1 LPENGIRLRFDGAE
15 QRLRLIEVLDFQRVS
30 LTYKGNEL
38 AKDGVTVP
46 YKRIYQLFGAS
57 YPGEYMPPESGKVGT
72 YVVSY
77 PGIAF
82 TFPLQHVA
90 FGAEK
95 DHVQLLGSN
104 AASSATFMAIFEG
117 PSWPEARDQL
127 FVNVPSGP
135 RTPAISSQPKDSLAP
150 ELEMAY
156 TDGSGNIALLRR
168 APAPPFDI
176 ILGQTT
182 PQDLVTELGPPDATH
197 RRNAQTIIEPF
208 VDSRPRSKSRTLSS
222 TNGRHR
228 PTPPSSYSS
237 TGTDTFDTDFD
248 SGDADDDPAERSSR
262 ETYWCYFHHGID
274 ILVGPPSNDTTT
286 ATTGDDTNN
295 TNSGALPITP
305 LITSPHLVVRKLI
318 IHGNVPGS
326 YVFNRHRR
334 LRWTIALPS
343 SSPSPNSHNDLPTS
357 PILTSESPFETAL
370 QPALLAAY
378 SHIRPASEMQRG
390 KVVNRT
396 WGDDGPSGGR
406 TGGGP
411 GGADG
416 VGGDV
421 GDSTFFLPDADR
433 DLVEGSGSEQW
444 LGNTK
449 LYAFPGFTLE
459 VLGSGAVSAL
469 TIS

>member
-1 LPENGIRLRFDGAE
+1 
-15 QRLRLIEVLDFQRVS
+15 VLDFQRVA

-46 YKRIYQLFGAS
+46 YKRIYQLFSAS
-57 YPGEYMPPESGKVGT
+57 YPGEYVAPESGKVGT
-72 YVVSY
+72 YIVSY

-82 TFPLQHVA
+82 TFPLQHAA

-95 DHVQLLGSN
+95 DHVQLLGSH
-104 AASSATFMAIFEG
+104 AASPATFMAIFEG
-117 PSWPEARDQL
+117 SSWPEARDQL
-127 FVNVPSGP
+127 FVTTPSSP
-135 RTPAISSQPKDSLAP
+135 RTPAISGQPKDSLAP

-156 TDGSGNIALLRR
+156 TEGSGRITLLRR
-168 APAPPFDI
+168 TGAPTFEI
-176 ILGQTT
+176 ILGETT

-197 RRNAQTIIEPF
+197 KRNAQTIIEPF
-208 VDSRPRSKSRTLSS
+208 VDPRPRSKSRTLSS

-248 SGDADDDPAERSSR
+248 SGDADDDPTERSSR

-274 ILVGPPSNDTTT
+274 ILVGPPSNETTT
-286 ATTGDDTNN
+286 AALTADENGT
-295 TNSGALPITP
+295 LPITP

-343 SSPSPNSHNDLPTS
+343 LADGGLP
-357 PILTSESPFETAL
+357 PLTSESPFESSL
-370 QPALLAAY
+370 QPALLQAY
-378 SHIRPASEMQRG
+378 SHIWPASEMQRG

-396 WGDDGPSGGR
+396 WGDDGPSGSSGSNGG
-406 TGGGP
+406 TGGGD
-411 GGADG
+411 A
-416 VGGDV
+416 
-421 GDSTFFLPDADR
+421 GDSTFFLPDTDA

-459 VLGSGAVSAL
+459 VLKNGAVSAL